1 MYWHSSFRLS
11 FFFTIKVVY
20 LSGDTHLLDML
31 ILFSNSF
38 FLIIIQFVR
47 LIRTYVL

>member
-11 FFFTIKVVY
+11 LFSTIKGVR
-20 LSGDTHLLDML
+20 LSGDAHLLYML

-38 FLIIIQFVR
+38 FLITIQFVK